1 MLNELV
7 EVAVQAAPAQLPSIT
22 VQNGGILGNTTAAGI
37 GILLFYFSRR
47 FAKSNKLIWKPGG
60 KVSTWGKDK
69 GIDVLSIISF
79 VIGFL
84 AITMV
89 LGAPDN
95 PARTVIE
102 WSQALFTRISENSI
116 LAMFG
121 AGGICLG
128 LGLLAYAKDT
138 DCPKDMFWG
147 GLCAVIF
154 PLGGGMFSTI
164 SLTMAGI
171 ASGSLAF

>member
-7 EVAVQAAPAQLPSIT
+7 EVAAQAAPAQLPSIR
-22 VQNGGILGNTTAAGI
+22 VENGGFLGNTTAAGV

-47 FAKSNKLIWKPGG
+47 FAKEGKLLWKQGG
-60 KVSTWGKDK
+60 KLHVIGQEK
-69 GIDVLSIISF
+69 GWDFLSILSF
-79 VIGFL
+79 LIGFL

-95 PARTVIE
+95 PARTAIE
-102 WSQALFTRISENSI
+102 WLQALFTKAGENSI

-121 AGGICLG
+121 AGGICGFLA
-128 LGLLAYAKDT
+128 LLAYAKDN

-147 GLCAVIF
+147 GLCAIVF
-154 PLGGGMFSTI
+154 PLGGGGFATFSLFI
-164 SLTMAGI
+164 AGI
-171 ASGSLAF
+171 ASGSLAM